1 MNTFDYYIYHLAG
14 ILIRF
19 FVRLLL
25 NFRILRLE
33 RRFSI
38 RNKVLVVSN
47 HQSLLD
53 PALIGA
59 FLDELKLSYF
69 AKWELFQVPFL
80 GKFISMMGAF
90 PVKRGTADIEAIR
103 TATSILQNN
112 GRLIMFPEGTRTL
125 DGSIKPFKKG
135 AGFLVARTHCNVVP
149 VFLEGWFQ
157 VLPKYGRRRLRYPV
171 RVVVGKLITYEE
183 LMAAVPKRND
193 YTAISEYLYEKVKSL
208 STEV

>member
-1 MNTFDYYIYHLAG
+1 MNTFDYYIYQLAG

-69 AKWELFQVPFL
+69 AKWELFQIPFL
-80 GKFISMMGAF
+80 
-90 PVKRGTADIEAIR
+90 EAIR

-171 RVVVGKLITYEE
+171 RVVVGKMITYEE
-183 LMAAVPKRND
+183 LMAAVPKKTD